1 MINWIKKGGERE
13 RGRGNI
19 GEADYEV
26 QIIMYKISFK
36 DIGYN
41 MGNRANVL

>member
-1 MINWIKKGGERE
+1 VVTSGERE
-13 RGRGNI
+13 RGRENI

-36 DIGYN
+36 DIGYHIE
-41 MGNRANVL
+41 NRANIL